1 MEKVSDTIVTDWVVQ
16 MQVKWIKICTDV
28 FDDEKIVLI
37 ESMPEADSII
47 VIWFKLLCL
56 AGKQNNGGVMMLN
69 DRIAYTDEMLSVIFR
84 RPINIVRLAL
94 QTFESFEMVE
104 VVRGAYTI
112 PNWDKHQSLDAY
124 EKKKQK
130 DRERIAQKRAE
141 KKALIASETDMSHDI
156 LRQVAESRIVEE
168 ERDKD
173 KEEDNKDKKKKSSF
187 VDVILSEIADD
198 DLRNLYY
205 EYVAMRKA
213 IKSPITTE
221 RALKMFIKKVNSL
234 EPTDIERQK
243 KMLENA
249 IVGNWKSVYPLKDDV
264 KPTTST
270 ASYDLDEFEE
280 RSLHG
285 TLKYERKHK

>member
-1 MEKVSDTIVTDWVVQ
+1 

-37 ESMPEADSII
+37 ESMPEADGII
-47 VIWFKLLCL
+47 AMWFKILCL
-56 AGKQNNGGVMMLN
+56 AGKQNNGGVLMLN

-84 RPINIVRLAL
+84 RPLNTVRLAM
-94 QTFESFEMVE
+94 QTFESFGMIE

-141 KKALIASETDMSHDI
+141 KKALIESKSDMSHDI

-173 KEEDNKDKKKKSSF
+173 KDKDKEEDNKDKKKKSSF
-187 VDVILSEIADD
+187 IDVILSEIDD
-198 DLRNLYY
+198 DGLRNLYY
-205 EYVAMRKA
+205 EYIAMRKA
-213 IKSPITTE
+213 IKSPVTSE
-221 RALKMFIKKVNSL
+221 RALKMLINKVNSL
-234 EPTDIERQK
+234 EPTNIERQK

-249 IVGNWKSVYPLKDDV
+249 IVGNWKSVYPLKEES
-264 KPTTST
+264 KKETPT
-270 ASYDLDEFEE
+270 ASYDLDEFQE

-285 TLKYERKHK
+285 ELKYRRKN

>member
-1 MEKVSDTIVTDWVVQ
+1 

-37 ESMPEADSII
+37 ESMPEADGII
-47 VIWFKLLCL
+47 AMWFKILCL
-56 AGKQNNGGVMMLN
+56 AGKQNNGGVLMLN

-84 RPINIVRLAL
+84 RPLNTVRLAM
-94 QTFESFEMVE
+94 QTFESFGMIE

-141 KKALIASETDMSHDI
+141 KKALLECESDMSHDI

-168 ERDKD
+168 EKDKD

-187 VDVILSEIADD
+187 VNVILSEIADD

-205 EYVAMRKA
+205 EYIAMRKA

-221 RALKMFIKKVNSL
+221 IGGF
-234 EPTDIERQK
+234 T
-243 KMLENA
+243 
-249 IVGNWKSVYPLKDDV
+249 
-264 KPTTST
+264 
-270 ASYDLDEFEE
+270 
-280 RSLHG
+280 
-285 TLKYERKHK
+285 

>member
-1 MEKVSDTIVTDWVVQ
+1 

-84 RPINIVRLAL
+84 RPLNIVRLAL

-112 PNWDKHQSLDAY
+112 PNWDKHQNIEGM
-124 EKKKQK
+124 EKIREQNRLRKQK
-130 DRERIAQKRAE
+130 QRE
-141 KKALIASETDMSHDI
+141 KAKIPQFCDSHVTVT
-156 LRQVAESRIVEE
+156 QCHATEE
-168 ERDKD
+168 EKEEEKD

-205 EYVAMRKA
+205 EYIAMRKA
-213 IKSPITTE
+213 IKSPVTTE
-221 RALKMFIKKVNSL
+221 RALKMLINKVNEL
-234 EPTDIERQK
+234 EPNDISRK
-243 KMLENA
+243 KKLLENA
-249 IVGNWKSVYPLKDDV
+249 IVGNWKSVYPLKEEP
-264 KPTTST
+264 KNETQT
-270 ASYDLDEFEE
+270 ASYNLDAFTESQMNTPIVY
-280 RSLHG
+280 RG
-285 TLKYERKHK
+285 KKK

>member
-1 MEKVSDTIVTDWVVQ
+1 

>member
-1 MEKVSDTIVTDWVVQ
+1 

-37 ESMPEADSII
+37 ESMPEADGII
-47 VIWFKLLCL
+47 AMWFKILCL
-56 AGKQNNGGVMMLN
+56 AGKQNNGGVLMLN

-84 RPINIVRLAL
+84 RPLNTVRLAM
-94 QTFESFEMVE
+94 QTFESFGMIE

-112 PNWDKHQSLDAY
+112 PNWDKHQNEEKMTAIREYNREAQRRSR
-124 EKKKQK
+124 EKKKLLTPVNDLSMTSQGCQ
-130 DRERIAQKRAE
+130 D
-141 KKALIASETDMSHDI
+141 T
-156 LRQVAESRIVEE
+156 EE
-168 ERDKD
+168 EKDKD

-187 VDVILSEIADD
+187 IDVILAEIADD
-198 DLRNLYY
+198 ELRNLYY
-205 EYVAMRKA
+205 EYIAMRKA

-221 RALKMFIKKVNSL
+221 RALKMLINKVNSL
-234 EPTDIERQK
+234 EPNNIERQK

-285 TLKYERKHK
+285 ELKYRSKK

>member
-1 MEKVSDTIVTDWVVQ
+1 

-37 ESMPEADSII
+37 ESMPEADGII
-47 VIWFKLLCL
+47 AMWFKILCL
-56 AGKQNNGGVMMLN
+56 AGKQNNGGVLMLN

-84 RPINIVRLAL
+84 RPLNTVRLAM
-94 QTFESFEMVE
+94 QTFESFGMIE

-141 KKALIASETDMSHDI
+141 KKALIESESDMSHDI
-156 LRQVAESRIVEE
+156 LRQVAESRVVEE

-198 DLRNLYY
+198 ELRNLYY
-205 EYVAMRKA
+205 EYIAMRKA

-221 RALKMFIKKVNSL
+221 RALKMLINKVNEL
-234 EPTDIERQK
+234 EPNDISRK
-243 KMLENA
+243 KKLLENA
-249 IVGNWKSVYPLKDDV
+249 IVGNWKSVYPLKEEP
-264 KPTTST
+264 KKETQM
-270 ASYDLDEFEE
+270 ASYNLDAYTESQMNTPIVY
-280 RSLHG
+280 RG
-285 TLKYERKHK
+285 KKK

>member
-1 MEKVSDTIVTDWVVQ
+1 

-69 DRIAYTDEMLSVIFR
+69 ERIAYTDEMLSVIFR

-94 QTFESFEMVE
+94 KTFESFEMVE

-141 KKALIASETDMSHDI
+141 KKALIESEPDMSHDI

-198 DLRNLYY
+198 ELRNLYY

-221 RALKMFIKKVNSL
+221 RALRMLINKVNSL
-234 EPTDIERQK
+234 EPTDVERQK

-280 RSLHG
+280 RSIHA
-285 TLKYERKHK
+285 TLKYERKK